1 MRILA
6 ILTLAAVAIGFVS
19 CAKDK
24 PAPATTTSSYEGKT
38 VKHVH

>member
-6 ILTLAAVAIGFVS
+6 IIALAAISFGFVS

-24 PAPATTTSSYEGKT
+24 PAPAPAYSDGKS
-38 VKHVH
+38 VHHKH